1 MRLIKMEKQD
11 LKKHIYEDMFIG
23 DLLTIEE
30 AKRVLQK
37 HIPTLIGGQGPNPN
51 SLKWATIKQLR
62 VLPEDV
68 FSGNTADSIVEELA
82 DSKSIQSLTEKIKRK
97 IPLWESQKQGE
108 GIFNE
113 DCPNIQLFLLEGDKP
128 HPVIIIAPGGAYLF
142 RAGHEAFPVA
152 QWLNS
157 IGISAIV
164 LNYRLAPYKHPIPLG
179 DAKRAIR
186 LARAHAKGW
195 NIDPNRVG
203 ILGFSAGGHLASSL
217 GTQFDL
223 GNKQAEDPIEHYSS
237 RPDVMV
243 LCYPVITMGEHTH
256 EGSKLNLLGEDPSN
270 ELVHLMSSEKQITG
284 DTPPSFL
291 WHTADDAAVDVE
303 NTLQFAAG
311 LSRNKIPYD
320 LHVFESGQHGL
331 GMAIDHPEAKVW
343 PSLCKAWLRKRGF

>member
-1 MRLIKMEKQD
+1 MEKQA
-11 LKKHIYEDMFIG
+11 LKKLIYEDMFIG
-23 DLLTIEE
+23 DLLSIEE
-30 AKRVLQK
+30 AKLVLEK
-37 HIPTLIGGQGPNPN
+37 YIPSMIRGNGPSPN
-51 SLKWATIKQLR
+51 SLKWATIKQLL

-68 FSGNTADSIVEELA
+68 FSQKTAEAIVEELA
-82 DSKSIQSLTEKIKRK
+82 AIESIIAYTEKLKKK
-97 IPLWESQKQGE
+97 IPLWESQERGE

-113 DCPNIQLFLLEGDKP
+113 DCPNIQLFLLEGDEP
-128 HPVIIIAPGGAYLF
+128 HPVVIIAPGGAYLF

-157 IGISAIV
+157 SGISAIV
-164 LNYRLAPYKHPIPLG
+164 LNYRVAPYKHPIPLG
-179 DAKRAIR
+179 DTKRAIR
-186 LARAHAKGW
+186 LVRAHAKEW

-223 GNKQAEDPIEHYSS
+223 GNKLAEDPIEQYSS

-256 EGSKLNLLGEDPSN
+256 EGSKLNLLAENPSN
-270 ELVHLMSSEKQITG
+270 ELVNLMSSEKQITA
-284 DTPPSFL
+284 DTPPTFI

-303 NTLQFAAG
+303 NSLQFAAG
-311 LSRNKIPYD
+311 LSRYKIPYA

-331 GMAIDHPEAKVW
+331 GLALEHPEANAW
-343 PSLCKAWLRKRGF
+343 TSLCEAWLRKRGF

>member
-1 MRLIKMEKQD
+1 MEKQD
-11 LKKHIYEDMFIG
+11 LKKLIFEDMFIG
-23 DLLTIEE
+23 DLLTIEA
-30 AKRVLQK
+30 AKLVLEK
-37 HIPTLIGGQGPNPN
+37 HIPTIIGGKGPNPN

-62 VLPEDV
+62 VLPENV
-68 FSGNTADSIVEELA
+68 FSVNTSEKIVEELA
-82 DSKSIQSLTEKIKRK
+82 DINSIKPLTEKVKRK
-97 IPLWESQKQGE
+97 IPLWESQERGE
-108 GIFNE
+108 GVFNE
-113 DCPNIQLFLLEGDKP
+113 DCPNMQLFLLEGNEP

-157 IGISAIV
+157 KGISAII
-164 LNYRLAPYKHPIPLG
+164 LNYRLTPYKHPTPLG

-186 LARAHAKGW
+186 LSRAHAEEW

-217 GTQFDL
+217 GTHFDL
-223 GNKQAEDPIEHYSS
+223 GNEQAEDPIEHYSS

-256 EGSKLNLLGEDPSN
+256 EGSKLNLLGENPRN
-270 ELVHLMSSEKQITG
+270 ELVDLMSNEKQITG
-284 DTPPSFL
+284 DTPPAFL

-303 NTLQFAAG
+303 NSLQFATG

-331 GMAIDHPEAKVW
+331 GLALDHPEAKAW
-343 PSLCKAWLRKRGF
+343 PSLCEAWLRRQGF